1 MNWRLYHKESTLSTN
16 LDARQGRPG
25 DVFTADEQTAGRGRL
40 DHPWHSGKGENLAL
54 SAVLDVTDLPAEH
67 VATLPLMVGLGVA
80 QAVERL
86 LGGRRTGIKWPN
98 DVLVAGRKIA
108 GILCERHGERV
119 IAGLGVNVNARRF
132 PDAFAA
138 RATSFALE
146 GAANVPVAAVREA
159 VLAELAR
166 LYPVWRGQGL
176 SAFYAQIAERNVLKE
191 KIVEVSQSAGD
202 AQRVRGICGGIA
214 PTGVLRV
221 GDEPVY
227 AGEAHILAISDLA

>member
-176 SAFYAQIAERNVLKE
+176 SAFYAQIAERDVLKG

-202 AQRVRGICGGIA
+202 ARRVRGICGGIA

>member
-1 MNWRLYHKESTLSTN
+1 MNWRIYHKESTLSTN
-16 LDARQGRPG
+16 LDAREGRPG

-80 QAVERL
+80 QAVEKL

-119 IAGLGVNVNARRF
+119 IAGLGVNVKTRRF
-132 PDAFAA
+132 PVDFAA

-146 GAANVPVAAVREA
+146 GAANVAVEDVRAAI
-159 VLAELAR
+159 LAELAR
-166 LYPVWRGQGL
+166 LYPSWRAQGL
-176 SAFYAQIAERNVLKE
+176 SAFYAQIAERDVLKG
-191 KIVEVSQSAGD
+191 KVVEVAQSVGD
-202 AQRVRGICGGIA
+202 AQGVRGICGGIA
-214 PTGVLRV
+214 PSGVLRV

-227 AGEAHILAISDLA
+227 AGEAHILGISDLA

>member
-98 DVLVAGRKIA
+98 DVLVNGRKIA

-119 IAGLGVNVNARRF
+119 LAGLGVNVNARRF

-176 SAFYAQIAERNVLKE
+176 SAFYAQIAERDVLKG

>member
-98 DVLVAGRKIA
+98 DVLVNGRKIA

-138 RATSFALE
+138 RATSLALE
-146 GAANVPVAAVREA
+146 GADVPVAAVREA

-166 LYPVWRGQGL
+166 LYPVWRAQGL
-176 SAFYAQIAERNVLKE
+176 AAFYAQIAERDVLRG
-191 KIVEVSQSAGD
+191 KIVEVAQSAGD

-214 PTGVLRV
+214 PSGVLRV
-221 GDEPVY
+221 GDESVY
-227 AGEAHILAISDLA
+227 AGEAHILDISDLA

>member
-119 IAGLGVNVNARRF
+119 IAGLGVNVKTRRF
-132 PDAFAA
+132 PSDFAA

-176 SAFYAQIAERNVLKE
+176 SAFYAQIAERDVLKG